1 MPWLRKILL
10 VLLVGFVLFYLIQRP
25 ESAAGAV
32 RTVFAA
38 VGAAFRSIVVFFNSL
53 AV

>member
-1 MPWLRKILL
+1 MPWVRKILL

-32 RTVFAA
+32 RTFAGA
-38 VGAAFRSIVVFFNSL
+38 VALAFQAIVRFFTSL
-53 AV
+53 AG

>member
-1 MPWLRKILL
+1 MPWVRIVLL

-32 RTVFAA
+32 RTVFGAI
-38 VGAAFRSIVVFFNSL
+38 GAAFRSIVVFFKPL
-53 AV
+53 AA